1 MEQTTKKTAS
11 KAVFITF
18 ALFFPLL
25 LEFVFEQIPSIV
37 SATDGLWF
45 TARIVAS
52 IAGLFYLIWATIH
65 D

>member
-1 MEQTTKKTAS
+1 MEKTKKTAS

-18 ALFFPLL
+18 ALFLL
-25 LEFVFEQIPSIV
+25 LLSFVLEQIPSIV

-45 TARIVAS
+45 TTRVVTA